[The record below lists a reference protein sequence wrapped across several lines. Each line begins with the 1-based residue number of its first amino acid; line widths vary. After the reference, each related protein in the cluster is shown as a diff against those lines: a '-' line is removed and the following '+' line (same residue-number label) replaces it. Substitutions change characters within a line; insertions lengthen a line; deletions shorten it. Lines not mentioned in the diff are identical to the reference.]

1 MRRKYR
7 GMFKFLY
14 THMSLT
20 FNNISFETQA
30 VSNIALSN
38 ILNAVLVRNNIRN
51 LDSASSKFR

>member
-20 FNNISFETQA
+20 FNISFETQA